1 MAHMSFTVDTQPMA
15 RQIESVSQKVQGT
28 TAAVVGMRAAV
39 IAAEEEAAEHVC
51 NNVNRGFYALIHS
64 QISQKIARLQSDVD
78 SHLMM
83 LNQSRKQLLNIK
95 ARMERDYGM
104 ITSRYTKLFNGINKN
119 LELRVYE
126 LDKPTFN
133 FAIKDTNAMNNR
145 TVQLT
150 ATVPVSQLEML
161 TASQRI
167 IASNIKHRCQQVVA
181 SVNSFLAQMK
191 EQDRLTERILL
202 PQTAEKDTTTIM
214 VPIIISESNYDAYN
228 HMSKE
233 VTVNDS
239 SLTPRG
245 REAIRKEAY
254 EAEVEWQ
261 TNEDISDM
269 LKSEFQRCMSQ
280 SSASNRVKDMAQ
292 KLFMA
297 NNFQTLK

>member
-15 RQIESVSQKVQGT
+15 REIESVSHNIKGT

-39 IAAEEEAAEHVC
+39 IAAEAEAADHVC

-78 SHLMM
+78 SHLMK
-83 LNQSRKQLLNIK
+83 LNQCRKQLIGVK

-104 ITSRYTKLFNGINKN
+104 IASRYTKLFNGINKN
-119 LELRVYE
+119 LEMRVYE

-150 ATVPVSQLEML
+150 ATIPVAQLEML

-167 IASNIKHRCQQVVA
+167 IASNMKCRCHQVV
-181 SVNSFLAQMK
+181 SSINNFLTQMK
-191 EQDRLTERILL
+191 EQDRLTERVLL
-202 PQTAEKDTTTIM
+202 PQTTEKDTTPIL
-214 VPIIISESNYDAYN
+214 VPIIISELNYDAYN
-228 HMSKE
+228 HISKE
-233 VTVNDS
+233 ITMNDS
-239 SLTPRG
+239 SLTARS
-245 REAIRKEAY
+245 REAIRKGGY

-261 TNEDISDM
+261 TNDAINDE

-280 SSASNRVKDMAQ
+280 SSASSRVKDMAQ

>member
-1 MAHMSFTVDTQPMA
+1 MAYMSFTVDTHPMA
-15 RQIESVSQKVQGT
+15 QEIESVSQKVKGT
-28 TAAVVGMRAAV
+28 TAAVVGMQTAV
-39 IAAEEEAAEHVC
+39 VAAEAEAADHVC
-51 NNVNRGFYALIHS
+51 KNVNLGFYALIHS

-78 SHLMM
+78 SHLMK
-83 LNQSRKQLLNIK
+83 LNQSRKQLMAIK
-95 ARMERDYGM
+95 SRMERDYGM

-119 LELRVYE
+119 LETRVYE

-150 ATVPVSQLEML
+150 ATVPVSQLELL

-167 IASNIKHRCQQVVA
+167 LASNMKYRCQQVVT

-191 EQDRLTERILL
+191 EQDRLTEQILL
-202 PQTAEKDTTTIM
+202 PQSTTGDATPIM
-214 VPIIISESNYDAYN
+214 VPVIISESNYDAYD
-228 HMSKE
+228 HKSKN
-233 VTVNDS
+233 VVVNDS

-245 REAIRKEAY
+245 REAIRKGAY
-254 EAEVEWQ
+254 DAEVEWQ
-261 TNEDISDM
+261 DNTTISDE
-269 LKSEFQRCMSQ
+269 LRSEFQRCLSQ
-280 SSASNRVKDMAQ
+280 SSASKRVKEMAQ